1 LTYVER
7 FAMVKL
13 MKADIVTLSSKYQ
26 VVIPKAARKTLGLNS
41 PEGQRFKVQR
51 VSDTEIVFRKD
62 KSLEDYLG
70 KYDKAFPSN
79 ATGAIRKI
87 RDDEWGE

>member
-1 LTYVER
+1 
-7 FAMVKL
+7 MVKC

-26 VVIPKAARKTLGLNS
+26 VVIPKAARKTLGLNN

>member
-1 LTYVER
+1 
-7 FAMVKL
+7 
-13 MKADIVTLSSKYQ
+13 MKTDIVTLSSKYQ
-26 VVIPKAARKTLGLNS
+26 VVIPKAARKTLGLNN
-41 PEGQRFKVQR
+41 PAGQRFKVQR

-79 ATGAIRKI
+79 ATRALRKI

>member
-1 LTYVER
+1 
-7 FAMVKL
+7 

-26 VVIPKAARKTLGLNS
+26 VVIPKAARKKLGLNNH
-41 PEGQRFKVQR
+41 EGQRFKVQR
-51 VSDTEIVFRKD
+51 VSDTEIVFSKV

-79 ATGAIRKI
+79 ATDAIRKI